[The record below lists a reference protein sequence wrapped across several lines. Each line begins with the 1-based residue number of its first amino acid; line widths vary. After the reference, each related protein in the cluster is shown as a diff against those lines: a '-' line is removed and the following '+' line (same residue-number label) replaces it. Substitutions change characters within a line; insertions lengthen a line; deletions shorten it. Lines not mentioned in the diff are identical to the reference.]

1 MNACVYVC
9 VRVWVGG
16 CVLTAITRELFLAR
30 LLRAKAS
37 EAVVGVIWEIAKG
50 PNKQV
55 PITQKRRTSITGLSK
70 WNQK

>member
-1 MNACVYVC
+1 M
-9 VRVWVGG
+9 
-16 CVLTAITRELFLAR
+16 LTAITRELFLAR